1 MTVKYGVVW
10 FYIVGLWRTKPGN
23 DKQIKEKM
31 KMSRVI
37 GIDLGTTNSCVSVVE
52 NDVPVI
58 IPSATGATTTQSI
71 VAFTKNGER
80 LIGEAA
86 ARQAVTNPER
96 TIASVKRHMG
106 ADWSARIDGKEY
118 KPQTISA
125 MILMQLKKDAEAF
138 LGEEVTEAV
147 ITVPAYFNDIQRQ
160 ATKDAG
166 RIAGLNVKRIIN
178 EPTSA
183 ALSYG
188 LNHGEPQKVMVYDL
202 GGGTFDVSIIE
213 IGEGIIEVL
222 ATSGNNHLGGD
233 DFDERLV
240 QGIVRKFK
248 EKTRVDLSKDFS
260 AMQRIREAAER
271 AKKELSTSDTTHI
284 MQPFITQVKGEAL
297 HLDMVITRQEFESM
311 ISDLIQKTEDPVR
324 NALNDAHITPAQ
336 LGRVLLVGGSTRVPA
351 VQRKVREM
359 TGKEPSRNIN
369 PDECVAKGAAIL
381 GSTLQ
386 GKGLVA
392 AGTGQDLL
400 LLDVTPLSLSIETVG
415 GVATRIVQRNT
426 TLPARY
432 SQIFST
438 AAPYQRNVE
447 IHVLQGERPMARD
460 NKTIGK
466 FRLKGIKPAPAGV
479 PQIEVTFDIDANG
492 ILKVSARD
500 LDTGKEQS
508 ITITADDRMSDMEIQ
523 QAMQDA
529 QSYASQ
535 DQVRKDAIELIGEA
549 NKLLVRTER
558 CVKNAGKQLDRAVK
572 KQVKSDTA
580 RLQKLVAKCRLDRV
594 DESQLAELRAAKEQL
609 ELSAGDILTRY
620 DGGQQ

>member
-1 MTVKYGVVW
+1 
-10 FYIVGLWRTKPGN
+10 
-23 DKQIKEKM
+23 M

-52 NDVPVI
+52 NDTPVI
-58 IPSATGATTTQSI
+58 IPSATGATTTPSI

-80 LIGEAA
+80 LVGEAA

-96 TIASVKRHMG
+96 TITSVKRHMG
-106 ADWSARIDGKEY
+106 SDWSARIDGKEY

-125 MILMQLKKDAEAF
+125 MILMQLKKDAEKF

-248 EKTRVDLSKDFS
+248 DKTRVDLTKDFA

-324 NALNDAHITPAQ
+324 NALNDAHISPAQ

-386 GKGLVA
+386 GRGLVA

-438 AAPYQRNVE
+438 AAPYQRNVD

-500 LDTGKEQS
+500 LDTGREQS

-529 QSYASQ
+529 QNYASQ
-535 DQVRKDAIELIGEA
+535 DQVRKDAIELLGDA
-549 NKLLVRTER
+549 NKLLIRTER
-558 CVKNAGKQLDRAVK
+558 CVKNAGKQLDKPVK
-572 KQVKSDTA
+572 KQVKADTVK
-580 RLQKLVAKCRLDRV
+580 LQKLVAKCRLDRV
-594 DESQLAELRAAKEQL
+594 DANQLSEIRAAKEQL
-609 ELSAGDILTRY
+609 EQSAGDILTRY

>member
-1 MTVKYGVVW
+1 MVLYSGILADK
-10 FYIVGLWRTKPGN
+10 IRN

-52 NDVPVI
+52 NDMPVI
-58 IPSATGATTTQSI
+58 IPSATGATTTPSI

-80 LIGEAA
+80 LTGEAA

-96 TIASVKRHMG
+96 TITSVKRHMG
-106 ADWSARIDGKEY
+106 SDWSARIDGKEY

-125 MILMQLKKDAEAF
+125 MILMQLKKDAEKF

-248 EKTRVDLSKDFS
+248 DKTRVDLTKDFA

-324 NALNDAHITPAQ
+324 NALNDAHISPAQ

-359 TGKEPSRNIN
+359 TGKEPSMNIN

-386 GKGLVA
+386 GRGLVA

-438 AAPYQRNVE
+438 AAPYQRNVD

-500 LDTGKEQS
+500 LDTGREQS

-529 QSYASQ
+529 QNYASQ
-535 DQVRKDAIELIGEA
+535 DQVRKDAIELLGDA
-549 NKLLVRTER
+549 NKLLIRTER
-558 CVKNAGKQLDRAVK
+558 CVKNAGKQLDKAVK
-572 KQVKSDTA
+572 KQVKTDTA
-580 RLQKLVAKCRLDRV
+580 KLQKLVAKCRLDRV
-594 DESQLAELRAAKEQL
+594 DANQLSEIRAAKEQL
-609 ELSAGDILTRY
+609 EQSAGDILMRY